1 MYYSELVKGEK
12 LLNPIPPPIV
22 YKLERTCLSIRPY
35 PSPKFHSQYFL
46 HNTNVGNEWNNS
58 EDILYFENIGERF
71 RVFHEIEDG
80 EWLWAQAY
88 STNECGL
95 LLAECIVYVDDD
107 KLHEIEPWYYSNI
120 TKEDVRIILASGNR
134 NFVFLYL
141 FS

>member
-22 YKLERTCLSIRPY
+22 YKLERTCLSTRPY
-35 PSPKFHSQYFL
+35 PSPKFPQDQLS
-46 HNTNVGNEWNNS
+46 NNISPDNEWSNS
-58 EDILYFENIGERF
+58 EDILYFNNIGERF

-80 EWLWAQAY
+80 EWLWAQAL

-95 LLAECIVYVDDD
+95 LLAECVVYVDDD

-120 TKEDVRIILASGNR
+120 TKEDVRIILASGNE
-134 NFVFLYL
+134 FSFFISFL
-141 FS
+141 S